1 MKYLAIKIFL
11 ILTFVSVAF
20 GGAILN
26 YFEVKSQGDNVQV
39 EWQTGTESN
48 INHYSIQ
55 RRTPQTS
62 FVEIATLQPKGSNS
76 LYTYVDQSIYKT
88 NDVIF
93 IYQLKI
99 VDSDMQATYSIER
112 SASPNISGIKRTWG
126 SIKAMFR

>member
-1 MKYLAIKIFL
+1 MKYLTIKIFL
-11 ILTFVSVAF
+11 ILTFISVAF

-39 EWQTGTESN
+39 EWQTGTETN

-62 FVEIATLQPKGSNS
+62 FVEIATIQPKGNNS
-76 LYTYVDQSIYKT
+76 LYDYVDQSIYKP

-99 VDSDMQATYSIER
+99 VDNDMQTSYSVER
-112 SASPNISGIKRTWG
+112 SASPNISGVKRTWG

>member
-62 FVEIATLQPKGSNS
+62 FVEIATIQPKGSNS

>member
-1 MKYLAIKIFL
+1 MKYLTIKIFL
-11 ILTFVSVAF
+11 ILAFVSVAF

-62 FVEIATLQPKGSNS
+62 FVEIATIQPKGSNS

-99 VDSDMQATYSIER
+99 VDSDMQATYSLER

>member
-1 MKYLAIKIFL
+1 MKYLIIKIFL
-11 ILTFVSVAF
+11 ILVLVSSAF

-26 YFEVKSQGDNVQV
+26 YFQVKSDGDNVKL

-48 INHYSIQ
+48 VNHFSVQ

-62 FVEIATLQPKGSNS
+62 FVEITTIQPKGNNS
-76 LYTYVDQSIYKT
+76 FYSYEDQSIYKA

-93 IYQLKI
+93 IYQIKI
-99 VDSDMQATYSIER
+99 IDNDSQTSFSIER
-112 SASPNISGIKRTWG
+112 SASPNISGVKRTWG

>member
-1 MKYLAIKIFL
+1 MKYLTIKIFL
-11 ILTFVSVAF
+11 ILAFVSVAF

-99 VDSDMQATYSIER
+99 VDSDMQATYSVER

>member
-1 MKYLAIKIFL
+1 MKYLIIKIFL
-11 ILTFVSVAF
+11 ILVFVSVAF

-26 YFEVKSQGDNVQV
+26 YFQVKSDGDNVKL

-48 INHYSIQ
+48 VNHFSVQ

-62 FVEIATLQPKGSNS
+62 FVEIATIQPKGNNS
-76 LYTYVDQSIYKT
+76 FYSYEDQSIYKA

-93 IYQLKI
+93 IYQIKI
-99 VDSDMQATYSIER
+99 IDNDSQTSFSIER
-112 SASPNISGIKRTWG
+112 SASPNISGVKRTWG